1 VSKKLAIAIVVV
13 AAVGVG
19 LWSIRESPEAGST
32 LAPAVASPASSSSA
46 APANLVAAVRA
57 AGKVG
62 DLATAA
68 KLVAD
73 DRAAN
78 GATPTNLEA
87 LSWMSRLT
95 LAAKDVDAAER
106 YARETHDLA
115 QQILKRRRLDEDAS
129 LPTALGAAIEV
140 LGQVAAARGGRTE
153 AVLFYQSELAKYRDT
168 SIAKR
173 IQKNINLVSL
183 EGTKAP
189 ALDLSEYLG
198 RETASAASLRGR
210 VVLMFFWAHW
220 CSDCKAQAPV
230 LASLQARYAARG
242 LTIVA
247 PTERFGYVAG
257 GQLAPPTE
265 ERAYIAHV
273 RETYYPVLER
283 VAMPLAAGNHLR
295 YGVSTTPTL
304 VLIDRAGIIRVYH
317 PGKMSEAELDPLV
330 RALVDGES
338 IRSSTSG

>member
-1 VSKKLAIAIVVV
+1 LLKKLLIVIVVV
-13 AAVGVG
+13 AAVGAG
-19 LWSIRESPEAGST
+19 LWSIRELPEAGPT
-32 LAPAVASPASSSSA
+32 PAVPAIASPASA

-62 DLATAA
+62 DLRTAA

-73 DRAAN
+73 DRATN
-78 GATPTNLEA
+78 GVTPKNLEA

-95 LAAKDVDAAER
+95 LAAKDVDGAER

-115 QQILKRRRLDEDAS
+115 QQLLTQRRLDDDAS
-129 LPTALGAAIEV
+129 LPTAVGAAIEV
-140 LGQVAAARGGRTE
+140 LGQVAVARGRRTE
-153 AVLFYQSELAKYRDT
+153 AVLFYESELAKYRET

-173 IQKNINLVSL
+173 IQKNVNLISL
-183 EGTKAP
+183 QGTKAP
-189 ALDLSEYLG
+189 PLDLSEYLG

-220 CSDCKAQAPV
+220 CSDCKAQAPI
-230 LASLQARYAARG
+230 LASLQAKYKGKG

-257 GQLAPPTE
+257 GQLARPAE
-265 ERAYIAHV
+265 ERAYISHV
-273 RETYYPVLER
+273 RETYYPVLEG

-304 VLIDRAGIIRVYH
+304 VLVDRAGIIRLYH
-317 PGKMSEAELDPLV
+317 PGLMSEAEIDPLV

-338 IRSSTSG
+338 VRSSTSG